1 MASNKKRINQKV
13 VVLGKPSSKQSF
25 DKTSSVSNTEG
36 QEKKFPYALTF
47 IIVLLIVQTGFII
60 YLAYGVVYTIPSD
73 LNLTKNVLN
82 KKIDTN
88 NADLESKI
96 NELTKALSQTQNDL
110 GKQISLIQAD
120 TSSDFSGL
128 IQTVVKSVVTIR
140 TDVAQGTGFII
151 TPDGYVVT
159 NAHVLSGASYAEAL
173 TSDKEIKDMRLIG
186 YDTNA
191 DIALLKINGSYDY
204 LELRNSDE
212 VRVGE
217 KVIAIG
223 NPLGLSFSVSEGI
236 VSAINREGTNGLPAY
251 IQTDAALNPGNSG
264 GPLIGTDGKA
274 IGINNYKARGE
285 NIGFALE
292 SNYIKNTVNEI
303 SIENLNRSILI

>member
-1 MASNKKRINQKV
+1 MASTKNKNADKRV
-13 VVLGKPSSKQSF
+13 VVYNKEEVKKPQF
-25 DKTSSVSNTEG
+25 
-36 QEKKFPYALTF
+36 AIIL
-47 IIVLLIVQTGFII
+47 IIVLLVVQTGFII
-60 YLAYGVVYTIPSD
+60 YLAYGIIYTIPNN
-73 LNLTKNVLN
+73 LNLTKNILD

-88 NADLESKI
+88 NAELESKI
-96 NELTKALSQTQNDL
+96 NELAKGLSEKQADL
-110 GKQISLIQAD
+110 GKQIALIQAD
-120 TSSDFSGL
+120 TSSDFSSL
-128 IQTVVKSVVTIR
+128 IETVVKSVVTIR

-151 TPDGYVVT
+151 SPDGYVVT

-173 TSDKEIKDMRLIG
+173 TSDKEIKDMKLIG
-186 YDTNA
+186 YDTNV

-204 LELRNSDE
+204 LELRNSDD

-236 VSAINREGTNGLPAY
+236 VSAINREGTNGLTAY

-274 IGINNYKARGE
+274 IGINNYKARAE
-285 NIGFALE
+285 SIGFALE
-292 SNYIKNTVNEI
+292 SNYIKETVNAI
-303 SIENLNRSILI
+303 SEKALNMTIMG

>member
-1 MASNKKRINQKV
+1 MARSKNKSVDKKV
-13 VVLGKPSSKQSF
+13 LIYNK
-25 DKTSSVSNTEG
+25 EE
-36 QEKKFPYALTF
+36 EKKPITV
-47 IIVLLIVQTGFII
+47 IIITLVVVLLIVQTGFII
-60 YLAYGVVYTIPSD
+60 YLAYGVIYTIPNE
-73 LNLTKNVLN
+73 LNQSKNNLNVLN
-82 KKIDTN
+82 KKIDIN

-96 NELTKALSQTQNDL
+96 NELAKGLSQTQTNL
-110 GKQISLIQAD
+110 GKQIALIQAN

-128 IQTVVKSVVTIR
+128 IQTAVKSVVTIR

-159 NAHVLSGASYAEAL
+159 NAHVLSGGSYAEAL
-173 TSDKEIKDMRLIG
+173 TSDKEIKDMTLIG

-191 DIALLKINGSYDY
+191 DIALLKIDGTYDY
-204 LELRNSDE
+204 LSLRNSDD
-212 VRVGE
+212 VKVGE

-236 VSAINREGTNGLPAY
+236 VSALNREGTNGLSAY

-264 GPLIGTDGKA
+264 GPLIGTDGKV
-274 IGINNYKARGE
+274 IGINNYKANAE

-292 SNYIKNTVNEI
+292 SNYIKDTVNQI
-303 SIENLNRSILI
+303 AMNKLNMTVID